1 MARIYLDA
9 RSANSTTSGVGRY
22 AAALIDELALQ
33 QPTHEY
39 IVVGGRQ
46 VVERIGARGLRGVEA
61 GGSGSVGLALSR
73 PLLSKAFGQ
82 FGPPD
87 LYHALFHIVPYGI
100 RIGAHA
106 PARVVVTLHD
116 LIWIDHAEMV
126 ATNQLTAAWRR
137 TVGSALIPYAL
148 TTADHAIC
156 NSEATAARA
165 SDWLPESR
173 RSVVHMGVGSDFL
186 AGAEEEA
193 QTTAPEL
200 RRTPAARYI
209 TAFGVA
215 KPYKNITTLV
225 SAFAGVR
232 REHPD
237 VRFVL
242 LGGDGGARAD
252 IARLRLED
260 AVDVMAHVSDADLR
274 AVIRGAQAHVV
285 PSVVEGFGLPVLEAM
300 ALGTPVV
307 TSDADAL
314 REVAGD
320 AALSV
325 RATDVSA
332 LTTALSRLLVN
343 RELRER
349 LSAAGRARARQ
360 FTWSRTAA
368 GTLAVYDRVLG
379 GSTPP
384 PVSRQS

>member
-9 RSANSTTSGVGRY
+9 RSASNTTSGVGRY
-22 AAALIDELALQ
+22 AAALVEELVLQ
-33 QPTHEY
+33 RPEHEY
-39 IVVGGRQ
+39 IVVGNRQ
-46 VVERIGARGLRGVEA
+46 FVERSPARGLRCVDA

-73 PLLSKAFGQ
+73 PLLSNAFRQ
-82 FGPPD
+82 FGTAD

-100 RIGAHA
+100 RIGIHT
-106 PARVVVTLHD
+106 PARIVVTLHD
-116 LIWIDHAEMV
+116 LIWIDHAEKV
-126 ATNQLTAAWRR
+126 ATNRIAAAWRR

-148 TTADHAIC
+148 TTADHVIC
-156 NSEATAARA
+156 NSEATATRA
-165 SDWLPESR
+165 NEWLPESH

-186 AGAEEEA
+186 AD
-193 QTTAPEL
+193 TADERQITGHVP
-200 RRTPAARYI
+200 RSTPAARYI

-215 KPYKNITTLV
+215 KPYKNIACLV
-225 SAFAGVR
+225 SAFAGLR

-237 VRFVL
+237 VRLVL
-242 LGGDGGARAD
+242 LGGDGGVRAD

-260 AVDVMAHVSDADLR
+260 VVDVRTHVTDADLR
-274 AVIRGAQAHVV
+274 ALIRGAQAHVV
-285 PSVVEGFGLPVLEAM
+285 PSTVEGFGLPVLEAM

-325 RATDVSA
+325 RATDASA
-332 LTTALSRLLVN
+332 LTASLSRLLTHPA
-343 RELRER
+343 LRER

-379 GSTPP
+379 GSSSSA
-384 PVSRQS
+384 SRRS